1 MVLVLIF
8 QIFFFGFCCFYFNPF
23 FILIFSICGVSSD
36 LLNIEKIADVSEPFA
51 VVGNE
56 DNEGGGLMDN
66 EDGGNEI

>member
-1 MVLVLIF
+1 MFV
-8 QIFFFGFCCFYFNPF
+8 
-23 FILIFSICGVSSD
+23 VSSD
-36 LLNIEKIADVSEPFA
+36 LLKIEKIADVSEPFA

>member
-1 MVLVLIF
+1 MTISIF
-8 QIFFFGFCCFYFNPF
+8 V
-23 FILIFSICGVSSD
+23 VSSD